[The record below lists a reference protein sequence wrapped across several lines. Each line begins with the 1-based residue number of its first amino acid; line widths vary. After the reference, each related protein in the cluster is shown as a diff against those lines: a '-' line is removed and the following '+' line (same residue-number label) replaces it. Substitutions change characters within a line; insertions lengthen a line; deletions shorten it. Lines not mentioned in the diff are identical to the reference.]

1 MRPAGTAGT
10 VVVGS
15 GLAGV
20 TVARQLRAEGYS
32 DSITVVGDE
41 EEPPYDR
48 PPLSKAMLTGSGPG
62 RVGLMDAGEA
72 ATLDIELRHG
82 SPAVALE
89 PAARLVHLTGS
100 GSLPY
105 TSCVVATGSRVRRL
119 PQLGEPRGLFYL
131 RSMKDALALRAAL
144 EQASRLVVVGAGFI
158 GLEVASS
165 AVSLG
170 VGVTVVEREGMPLT
184 RVLGEHAGH
193 LARDLQVSNGVD
205 LRCGAGVASI
215 VTSPGADGSEVVQAV
230 QLSDGLTLPADV
242 VVLGAGAVPNVEWL
256 AGSGLV
262 VDDGVV
268 CDGHGRASVEGVLAA
283 GDVARWPNAVTG
295 LHVRVEQWQA
305 ALDQASIVAHNIAHP
320 EELRSW
326 DSVPYFWSDQFGRKI
341 QFCGHPGA
349 GSRVLSSPG
358 GPVVA
363 FGSEELLT
371 GVLTIGQPRVLARA
385 RRLVAERRPW
395 SDLAQLIKASS

>member
-1 MRPAGTAGT
+1 
-10 VVVGS
+10 
-15 GLAGV
+15 
-20 TVARQLRAEGYS
+20 
-32 DSITVVGDE
+32 
-41 EEPPYDR
+41 
-48 PPLSKAMLTGSGPG
+48 
-62 RVGLMDAGEA
+62 
-72 ATLDIELRHG
+72 
-82 SPAVALE
+82 
-89 PAARLVHLTGS
+89 
-100 GSLPY
+100 
-105 TSCVVATGSRVRRL
+105 
-119 PQLGEPRGLFYL
+119 
-131 RSMKDALALRAAL
+131 
-144 EQASRLVVVGAGFI
+144 
-158 GLEVASS
+158 
-165 AVSLG
+165 
-170 VGVTVVEREGMPLT
+170 
-184 RVLGEHAGH
+184 
-193 LARDLQVSNGVD
+193 VD

-230 QLSDGLTLPADV
+230 QLSDGVTLPADV

-262 VDDGVV
+262 DDDGVDS
-268 CDGHGRASVEGVLAA
+268 DGHGRASVEGVLAA
-283 GDVARWPNAVTG
+283 GGVAPWPNAVTG
-295 LHVRVEQWQA
+295 LDVRVVQWQA